1 MSMSNTD
8 YLDDQLAALQ
18 NAYAVFTST
27 SCFDK
32 DDCDGLLRCMQV
44 LAESCV
50 QSPATRRRNHK
61 HAAENRLKRSKRD
74 QYHAEQKRLWTNTA
88 TLARSIFEAN
98 ALISEREFHM
108 CRLIASLDFSNDIVI
123 KEVGDVLRESHM
135 KHLQRKVHLLK
146 KYKHLTN
153 SDFVLTPDFVPNKA
167 PTSPNKAPEGPSN
180 TSNMLK
186 PKKIPRIKHSRDFGV
201 KASESQL
208 SKSEKE
214 AKHLLASD
222 KACKTGKGSLQSGL
236 STRQCVADFDD
247 SFGQNQKHQD
257 FQKHQEHQEH
267 QEHQTHQYVHGHQHQ
282 KQHRNQ
288 HQKLTTGRVA
298 NRHLRSSSSFRTTRR
313 KDHSEAGV
321 DDHQVES
328 SSTSTN
334 SGLCSPHTSQHTQL
348 IQPSQPSH
356 PKKLQMKSFLV
367 CPEQPGVESLLQ
379 QTEQSEQSEQS
390 EVSGRSEKHLHSVQ
404 QIDVQQADH
413 TYHTYHADH
422 AETHQADSDCDA
434 SAGAEDHPDK
444 FQVDQTGNLNK
455 KHKKHKSHKSMRKSF
470 LNKKHK
476 HKHAQAYRKPYLSG
490 SDEETGCSQKSHSSR
505 KSQIKQTSHA
515 SQKSRES
522 YKSDK
527 SYRSDKSKESSKS
540 HKSKES
546 HKSHRSHRSHGSQH
560 SNRSEH
566 SGHSEKSYESSEQEP
581 VHLPK
586 VYFVNHV
593 ALVGQIPRIA
603 SKSQTQQNSQGFSNA
618 TSPANSEG
626 FEQQGNL
633 HDLQSEQALVVP
645 LPASQQ
651 QHHQQQQH
659 QMEYSDLEQLVGE
672 VFRAAAELEDID
684 SSSEDSG

>member
-44 LAESCV
+44 LVESCV

-74 QYHAEQKRLWTNTA
+74 QYHAEQKRLWTSTA
-88 TLARSIFEAN
+88 SLARSIFEAN

-146 KYKHLTN
+146 KYKQLTN

-167 PTSPNKAPEGPSN
+167 PTSPNKAAEGPSN

-222 KACKTGKGSLQSGL
+222 KACKTGKSNQQSGL
-236 STRQCVADFDD
+236 PTRQYVADFDD
-247 SFGQNQKHQD
+247 SFGQNQKHQEYQD
-257 FQKHQEHQEH
+257 FQKHQEHQER
-267 QEHQTHQYVHGHQHQ
+267 QERQTHQYVHGHQHQ
-282 KQHRNQ
+282 KQHQNL

-298 NRHLRSSSSFRTTRR
+298 NRHLRSSSSYRATRR
-313 KDHSEAGV
+313 KDHSDADI
-321 DDHQVES
+321 DDHQAES
-328 SSTSTN
+328 LSTSTN
-334 SGLCSPHTSQHTQL
+334 SGSCSPHTSQHTLL
-348 IQPSQPSH
+348 IQPSH

-379 QTEQSEQSEQS
+379 QTEQSEQSE
-390 EVSGRSEKHLHSVQ
+390 VSGRSERHLHSVQ

-413 TYHTYHADH
+413 TYH

-434 SAGAEDHPDK
+434 SAGAEEYPDK

-476 HKHAQAYRKPYLSG
+476 HKHAQAYQKPYLLG

-522 YKSDK
+522 YKSDR

-546 HKSHRSHRSHGSQH
+546 SKSHRSQH

-645 LPASQQ
+645 LSASQQ
-651 QHHQQQQH
+651 QQNQQQHQHHQQ

-684 SSSEDSG
+684 SSSEDSGSASLAR